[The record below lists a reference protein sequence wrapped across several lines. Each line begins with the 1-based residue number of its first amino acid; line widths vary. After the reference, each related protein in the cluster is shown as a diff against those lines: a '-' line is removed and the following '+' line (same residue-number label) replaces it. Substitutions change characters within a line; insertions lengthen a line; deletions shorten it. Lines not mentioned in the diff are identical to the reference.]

1 MKERIKTENNK
12 YFMTEKYRKTEISFS
27 FLIHQLYGGQDYRI
41 IKSYNDPLSAKK
53 YYLKIIKSIRFS
65 IEETISIT
73 DNNHKEELLQTIDRF
88 KTRIKSAR
96 TFEQLDQLM
105 ITFQSEIIFRLIGFL
120 PNRRRTDKVI
130 NSRGNWKLDNYRQIQ
145 YIQTNEQKKNLIFK
159 AVQGKYKERFGEWVT
174 FVKKI
179 YSRQCDNK
187 SDKLIEWLR
196 KHHSDI
202 YIDLF

>member
-1 MKERIKTENNK
+1 
-12 YFMTEKYRKTEISFS
+12 MTEKYRKTEISFS

-105 ITFQSEIIFRLIGFL
+105 ITFQSEIIFLLIGFL
-120 PNRRRTDKVI
+120 PNRRRTNKVI
-130 NSRGNWKLDNYRQIQ
+130 NSRGNWKLDSYRQIQ

-159 AVQGKYKERFGEWVT
+159 VVQGKYKERFGEWGT
-174 FVKKI
+174 FVTKI

-187 SDKLIEWLR
+187 PDKLIEWLR

-202 YIDLF
+202 YVDLF

>member
-1 MKERIKTENNK
+1 
-12 YFMTEKYRKTEISFS
+12 MTEKYRKTEISFS
-27 FLIHQLYGGQDYRI
+27 FLIHQLYGGQDYTI

-105 ITFQSEIIFRLIGFL
+105 ITFQSEIIFLLIGFL
-120 PNRRRTDKVI
+120 PNRRRTNKVI

-159 AVQGKYKERFGEWVT
+159 AVQGKYKERFGEWGT
-174 FVKKI
+174 FVTKI
-179 YSRQCDNK
+179 YSRQCNNK

-202 YIDLF
+202 YVDLF